1 MQTSGILVERY
12 RVSPR
17 SNFSAKNKSPRR
29 ERLLEYLE
37 YLWGHSVY
45 RNIAPSAS
53 NGDAQVRDLGIA
65 LYNAKGNHRHCTS
78 TYGWHIAESRN
89 FLLRTRN
96 KFHVISISTVL
107 FPDLHTGGG
116 TCLYFCYSAHLS
128 SARTCT
134 AYVLVFPSTRREIRM
149 SCLTKRWEG
158 ECMCNQDGGYY
169 THSLLLLPPY
179 IGGGMYTGV
188 KKWNSYQLYLHLDC
202 KDLVPRSFTF
212 LYVLSPF
219 KVASR

>member
-1 MQTSGILVERY
+1 LQDLVSFGQEGPCRAFFSVSVTFAYFWQLRFIPLYSFKNLLYYFLHYSHTNHRHKYMQTSGILVERY

-149 SCLTKRWEG
+149 SCLTKR
-158 ECMCNQDGGYY
+158 
-169 THSLLLLPPY
+169 
-179 IGGGMYTGV
+179 
-188 KKWNSYQLYLHLDC
+188 
-202 KDLVPRSFTF
+202 
-212 LYVLSPF
+212 
-219 KVASR
+219 